1 MVCFMTAVSRAFG
14 GEFTSKAFIVLGF
27 KGHKRDLIDRES
39 TKFSP
44 SPLVAELFCKYIS
57 MECVL

>member
-27 KGHKRDLIDRES
+27 KGHKRDLNDQES
-39 TKFSP
+39 TEFSP
-44 SPLVAELFCKYIS
+44 SPLVTELIHG
-57 MECVL
+57 M